1 MFVKLGR
8 QCLLYT
14 VHDSP
19 LSFEIR
25 RIISVGDQIDTRD
38 ARLPA
43 PSAEIAETSE
53 TSVKSALFAKG
64 NTIPFILVTALFF
77 LWAIPNHLNDVL
89 IKQFMKSFDLSR
101 LEAGAIQS
109 AFYLAYFVVPIP
121 AALMMRRF
129 GFKRGLMIGLLLFLC
144 GTLLFCS
151 AALIGRYEVF
161 LIAQFVIASGVSVL
175 ETGANTFIVLLGH
188 PSTAER
194 RLNFSQA
201 FNPLGAVVGVLIG
214 TMFVFSGVELS
225 RQQVLTMKAEGSYSV
240 YLNSETHRVIAP
252 YLLLSILISLWGV
265 LSLKTKFPEP
275 PDQSSTS
282 GEQFYKGA
290 AELFDHPNFVR
301 GVIAQFMYVMAQI
314 GTWSYFIPYVQD
326 YVHLPERRAGM
337 LLTGTLLLF
346 TLGRFIS
353 SLLMRFV
360 NAKQVLGIY
369 SMVCACLITFGILF
383 PGWAG
388 VISLFMTS
396 FFKAPM
402 FPTIFALGVRKLG
415 RNTKLGGS
423 IMVMAIAGGACA
435 PIAMGLIYK
444 FTHNMASAF
453 IVPLIS
459 YSYIPYYAWRGS
471 QDNSWSG
478 RDSPEPAS
486 QESSG

>member
-1 MFVKLGR
+1 MQKLP
-8 QCLLYT
+8 T
-14 VHDSP
+14 P
-19 LSFEIR
+19 PAEIVETSDT
-25 RIISVGDQIDTRD
+25 SVG
-38 ARLPA
+38 
-43 PSAEIAETSE
+43 
-53 TSVKSALFAKG
+53 SALFAKG
-64 NTIPFILVTALFF
+64 NTLPFFLVTALFF
-77 LWAIPNHLNDVL
+77 FWAIPNHLNDVL

-101 LEAGAIQS
+101 LQAGAIQS
-109 AFYLAYFVVPIP
+109 AFYLAYLVVPIP
-121 AALMMRRF
+121 AAVMMRRF
-129 GFKRGLMIGLLLFLC
+129 GFKSGLMSGVFLFLC

-151 AALIGRYEVF
+151 AALIGRYEVL
-161 LIAQFVIASGVSVL
+161 LIAQFVIASGASFL

-225 RQQVLTMKAEGSYSV
+225 RQQVQTMKVEGSYSV
-240 YLNSETHRVIAP
+240 YLMSETHRVIAP

-265 LSLKTKFPEP
+265 VSLRTKFPEP
-275 PDQSSTS
+275 PDQSNTS

-290 AELFDHPNFVR
+290 AELLNHPHFVR

-346 TLGRFIS
+346 TLGRFVS
-353 SLLMRFV
+353 SPLMRFV
-360 NAKQVLGIY
+360 NAKQVLGNY
-369 SMVCACLITFGILF
+369 SLVCACLIAFGILC
-383 PGWAG
+383 PGWVG

-402 FPTIFALGVRKLG
+402 FPTIVALGVRRLG

-423 IMVMAIAGGACA
+423 IMVMAIVGGACA

-444 FTHNMASAF
+444 LTHNMASAF
-453 IVPLIS
+453 LVPLIS

-471 QDNSWSG
+471 QDNSLSG
-478 RDSPEPAS
+478 PDLPEPAS
-486 QESSG
+486 QGSSR